1 MKRFLAMKNSTG
13 LFLIGSAMAVAAG
26 TIAVPTAGTAG
37 AVFGCHPND
46 SLFAYTVNYPNDA
59 RFIAA
64 DKNQDGLLCIKSN
77 DPHYNGDPETVVVYD
92 NNLKKG

>member
-1 MKRFLAMKNSTG
+1 
-13 LFLIGSAMAVAAG
+13 MAAAAA
-26 TIAVPTAGTAG
+26 TIVVPTGSAG

-46 SLFAYTVNYPNDA
+46 SLFEYTVNYPNNA

-77 DPHYNGDPETVVVYD
+77 DPHYNGDPLTVVVYD
-92 NNLKKG
+92 NNPKKA